1 MQNMLPIKTPTIRE
15 MPAIFQT
22 SWVSYES
29 WIRIWKSLVNGGEL
43 IVIII
48 DNVILHVQNSLM
60 SWFYPGFHSPWSC
73 FFFQCYPFPPV
84 GPSLV
89 KWVSRRQ
96 QGPTPQQASTY
107 PPAVARSTQPLKR
120 CPARAKLQEMT
131 SYVLSC
137 SCAKRDG
144 AASTFRKVQR
154 QGPWRSSSTAV
165 RRTWEAGTLLDCPPP
180 APSTYSPRVCSW
192 MDRTPRGSM
201 AHAEDL
207 SQDFFRDDTSEH
219 LLQMTDQGLI
229 NVPTLWHA
237 SRF

>member
-1 MQNMLPIKTPTIRE
+1 MFRIAWCPDFTLAIRR
-15 MPAIFQT
+15 AASSFQ
-22 SWVSYES
+22 W
-29 WIRIWKSLVNGGEL
+29 
-43 IVIII
+43 
-48 DNVILHVQNSLM
+48 
-60 SWFYPGFHSPWSC
+60 
-73 FFFQCYPFPPV
+73 YPFPPI

-96 QGPTPQQASTY
+96 QGHTTGIYLPT
-107 PPAVARSTQPLKR
+107 AVARSTQPLKR

-137 SCAKRDG
+137 SCAKRDS

-192 MDRTPRGSM
+192 VDRIHGAPWL
-201 AHAEDL
+201 HAEDL
-207 SQDFFRDDTSEH
+207 SQAFLGMTLLDTFYRWQTKGWLMCQPSDMPGSFSIPSQSRDVLIARSGPDATRAFGPWDTES
-219 LLQMTDQGLI
+219 I
-229 NVPTLWHA
+229 CA
-237 SRF
+237 SGPLG